1 MTKKQAKKQAKLNP
15 LYKRAKKAG
24 VTKEQ
29 MDSFP
34 DDEARKAYLDRVS
47 PQTNPDARPKEGTPK
62 PAQQFEPMPDKF
74 EFDSKLEAQFIMT
87 NRIQFDENNM
97 QAKLREIN
105 RKYGPGKPVKIVKT
119 MTFKPVKG
127 VTKDKLSAKF
137 LITHFVVFMK

>member
-1 MTKKQAKKQAKLNP
+1 MAKKKAKKKVSA

-24 VTKEQ
+24 ITKEQ

-34 DDEARKAYLDRVS
+34 DDEARKAFLDRVS
-47 PQTNPDARPKEGTPK
+47 PATNPDARPKEGSPKPTPK
-62 PAQQFEPMPDKF
+62 FPPMPKMIEF
-74 EFDSKLEAQFIMT
+74 ESKLEAQFIT
-87 NRIQFDENNM
+87 QNRAQFDENTL

-137 LITHFVVFMK
+137 LVTHFAVYFK

>member
-1 MTKKQAKKQAKLNP
+1 MPRKKTSKKKLNP

-24 VTKEQ
+24 VTKAQ

-34 DDEARKAYLDRVS
+34 DEEARKAFLDRVS
-47 PQTNPDARPKEGTPK
+47 PSTNPDARPKEGTPK
-62 PAQQFEPMPDKF
+62 PAPQFEPMPEKF
-74 EFDSKLEAQFIMT
+74 EFESKLEARFIT
-87 NRIQFDENNM
+87 QNRAQFDENTL
-97 QAKLREIN
+97 QTKLREIN
-105 RKYGPGKPVKIVKT
+105 RKYGPQKPVKIIKT